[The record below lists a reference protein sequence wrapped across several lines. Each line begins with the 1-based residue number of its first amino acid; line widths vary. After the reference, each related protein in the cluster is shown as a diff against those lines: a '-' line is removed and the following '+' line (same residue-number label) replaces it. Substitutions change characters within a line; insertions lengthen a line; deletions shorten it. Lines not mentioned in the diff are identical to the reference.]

1 MALQAAIIT
10 GGGSGIGLATAIKL
24 SEMGMAVLG
33 VGRDPAKLADLDRA
47 IADKNRVATLAVD
60 VTADDAPKRIVEAAV
75 SRWGHIDVLINNAGV
90 GRPKPV
96 DETPDEDLDAFLDLM
111 LRAPFR
117 LIRETIPHM
126 PVGSA
131 IINVTSTFAL
141 VGGMRGGAYSAAKA
155 GLTGLSS
162 HIACHYGERGIRA
175 NCVAPGVTP
184 TAMVAGRMEDE
195 AFKKINTHMTPSH
208 RTATVDDV
216 ASTIAFLCTPGA
228 GFINGQ
234 TIAVDGGWS
243 STKYLSEFARA
254 AKWVPADG

>member
-1 MALQAAIIT
+1 MQAAIIT

-24 SEMGMAVLG
+24 SQMGMAVLG
-33 VGRDPAKLADLDRA
+33 VGRDPARLADLDAA
-47 IADKNRVATLAVD
+47 IADKGRVATLAID
-60 VTADDAPKRIVEAAV
+60 ITADEAPRRIVDTAV
-75 SRWGHIDVLINNAGV
+75 SALGEDRHPLINNAGV

-96 DETPDEDLDAFLDLM
+96 DETPDEDLDYFLGLM

-117 LIRETIPHM
+117 LVREAIPHM
-126 PVGSA
+126 PEGSA
-131 IINVTSTFAL
+131 IINVSSTFAL

-155 GLTGLSS
+155 GLHGLTS
-162 HIACHYGERGIRA
+162 HVACHYGERGIRA
-175 NCVAPGVTP
+175 NNVAPGVTP

-195 AFKKINTHMTPSH
+195 AFRKINLHMTPSH
-208 RTATVDDV
+208 RTATIDDV

-254 AKWVPADG
+254 AKWVAADD